1 MRPHV
6 FDRSLTLR
14 QVRHLRATVAGP
26 LLPTICSLLGL
37 LSPIPQK
44 CSVLPAIGESVARCN
59 RCGTTAGSITS
70 RLSEQVLIV
79 RQPQPWSTSAQSTS
93 TRCFSISQWARS
105 HVTQMREGV
114 LQVRAESGALEQVIP
129 KDTYLRVH
137 SHPRRFPIATTTD
150 WASRVVASSPH
161 FVVLDKPG
169 GVPIHRTLDNAT
181 ETAEVCTARALNTR
195 LWALHRLDVSA
206 LARPPHST
214 FALDPI
220 RTPCR
225 PPRRL
230 SPPGLAPA
238 RRATKL

>member
-1 MRPHV
+1 MRNHGWFHYISLV
-6 FDRSLTLR
+6 GAGLDRAAAATL
-14 QVRHLRATVAGP
+14 VNVGAVYIDKV
-26 LLPTICSLLGL
+26 LLN
-37 LSPIPQK
+37 IP
-44 CSVLPAIGESVARCN
+44 V
-59 RCGTTAGSITS
+59 GT
-70 RLSEQVLIV
+70 L
-79 RQPQPWSTSAQSTS
+79 
-93 TRCFSISQWARS
+93 
-105 HVTQMREGV
+105 VTQMREGV